1 MMDKS
6 INIKKSI
13 FAAFKHYNY
22 RLWFTGQVVSLLGS
36 WMQMVAQ
43 GFYVF
48 ELTKNPAFLGLVTF
62 ASGLPTIILSL
73 FGGVVADRIS
83 KRDLMVI
90 TQSVMMVLAFIL
102 SALAF
107 TGLATPWL
115 IVILA
120 FLLGVANAFD
130 APARM
135 AFAIE
140 MVGKEDLGNAIAMN
154 SMMFNLGTAIGPA
167 VSGIVY
173 AAFGPGWCFF
183 VNGVSYIFIIIA
195 LLMMR
200 LPKHIKP
207 VNTGS
212 SISDIVAGLKYTFA
226 HETIRMLIIGVA
238 VVTIFAFSFMTLLPA
253 WPEKVLGTIGTEHSS
268 MVNGFLQSARGVGA
282 LLAALTAAALG
293 TANIK
298 GKMLFWSQLLA
309 PVLLV
314 AFALTKTIPLS
325 LAFLFLAG
333 YFLMLFFNTSNVI
346 IQLHVDDRY
355 RGRVMGIYSL
365 AFMGIIPIGGLLAG
379 GMAKLM
385 SPQLTVL
392 INAGVC
398 LAFILVVHAI
408 APKLKHLQ

>member
-1 MMDKS
+1 MDKAD
-6 INIKKSI
+6 NRKNSI

-22 RLWFTGQVVSLLGS
+22 RLWFAGQAVSLLGS

-43 GFYVF
+43 GIYIY
-48 ELTKNPAFLGLVTF
+48 ELTGNSAFLGLVAF
-62 ASGLPTIILSL
+62 ASGLPTFVLSL

-90 TQSVMMVLAFIL
+90 TQTTMMILAFVL

-135 AFAIE
+135 AFAVE

-154 SMMFNLGTAIGPA
+154 STMFNLGTAIGPA

-183 VNGVSYIFIIIA
+183 VNGVSYIFIIVA
-195 LLMMR
+195 LLMMK
-200 LPKHIKP
+200 LPKHVKP
-207 VNTGS
+207 VMQSS
-212 SISDIVAGLKYTFA
+212 SISGIVEGLKYTFA

-238 VVTIFAFSFMTLLPA
+238 VVTIFAFSFMTLIPA
-253 WPEKVLGTIGTEHSS
+253 WPKNVFNIIDDSKSS
-268 MVNGFLQSARGVGA
+268 MVTGFLQSARGVGA

-293 TANIK
+293 MAKIK

-309 PVLLV
+309 PVLLI
-314 AFALTKTIPLS
+314 AFALTRTIPFS
-325 LAFLFLAG
+325 LAFLFLGG
-333 YFLMLFFNTSNVI
+333 YFLMLLYNTSNVI
-346 IQLHVDDRY
+346 IQLHVEDRF

-365 AFMGIIPIGGLLAG
+365 AFMGIMPIGGLLAG
-379 GMAKLM
+379 GMAQLL

-392 INAGVC
+392 INASIC
-398 LAFILVVHAI
+398 LAIILALHAI

>member
-1 MMDKS
+1 MDKADNRK
-6 INIKKSI
+6 ISI
-13 FAAFKHYNY
+13 FAAFRHYNY
-22 RLWFTGQVVSLLGS
+22 RLWFAGQAISLLGS

-43 GFYVF
+43 GFYVY

-62 ASGLPTIILSL
+62 ASGFPTIILSL

-90 TQSVMMVLAFIL
+90 TQTVMMILAFIL

-107 TGLATPWL
+107 TNLATPWL

-135 AFAIE
+135 AFAVE

-154 SMMFNLGTAIGPA
+154 STMFNLGTAIGPA

-183 VNGVSYIFIIIA
+183 VNGVSYLFIIAA
-195 LLMMR
+195 LLMMK
-200 LPKHIKP
+200 LPKHVKP
-207 VNTGS
+207 VSTGS
-212 SISDIVAGLKYTFA
+212 SVSDIVAGLKYTFA

-238 VVTIFAFSFMTLLPA
+238 VVTIFSFSFMTLLPA
-253 WPEKVLGTIGTEHSS
+253 WPEKVLGTVGTEHSS

-293 TANIK
+293 AAKIK

-309 PVLLV
+309 PVLLI
-314 AFALTKTIPLS
+314 AFALTRTIPFS
-325 LAFLFLAG
+325 LAFLFIGG
-333 YFLMLFFNTSNVI
+333 YFLMLLYNTSNVI
-346 IQLHVDDRY
+346 IQLHVEDRF

-365 AFMGIIPIGGLLAG
+365 AFMGIMPIGGLLAG
-379 GMAKLM
+379 GMAKLL
-385 SPQLTVL
+385 SPQITVL
-392 INAGVC
+392 INASIC
-398 LAFILVVHAI
+398 LAIILALHAI

>member
-22 RLWFTGQVVSLLGS
+22 RLWFTGQVISLLGS

-43 GFYVF
+43 GIYIF
-48 ELTKNPAFLGLVTF
+48 ELTDNAAFLGLVTF
-62 ASGLPTIILSL
+62 ASGLPTIVLSL

-207 VNTGS
+207 VKTGS
-212 SISDIVAGLKYTFA
+212 SMSDIVAGLKYTFA

-238 VVTIFAFSFMTLLPA
+238 VVTIFAFSFMTLVPA
-253 WPEKVLGTIGTEHSS
+253 WPKNVLGIADQNKAS
-268 MVNGFLQSARGVGA
+268 MLTGLLQSARGVGA
-282 LLAALTAAALG
+282 FLAALTAAALS
-293 TANIK
+293 TAKIK

-309 PVLLV
+309 PVLLI
-314 AFALTKTIPLS
+314 AFSLTGLLPLS
-325 LAFLFLAG
+325 LAFLLLGG
-333 YFLMLFFNTSNVI
+333 YFLMLLYNTSNVI
-346 IQLHVDDRY
+346 IQLHVEDRY

-365 AFMGIIPIGGLLAG
+365 AFMGIMPIGGLLAG
-379 GMAKLM
+379 GMAQLL

-392 INAGVC
+392 INAAIC
-398 LAFILVVHAI
+398 LALMLLIHTI

>member
-1 MMDKS
+1 MDRTVS
-6 INIKKSI
+6 NKKTI

-22 RLWFTGQVVSLLGS
+22 RLWFAGQAVSLLGS

-43 GFYVF
+43 GFYVY
-48 ELTKNPAFLGLVTF
+48 ELTKNAAFLGLVTF
-62 ASGLPTIILSL
+62 ASGLPTIVLSL

-90 TQSVMMVLAFIL
+90 TQTVMMVLAFIL
-102 SALAF
+102 STLAF
-107 TGLATPWL
+107 TGLATPWII
-115 IVILA
+115 IVLA
-120 FLLGVANAFD
+120 FFLGVANAFD

-183 VNGVSYIFIIIA
+183 INGISYIFIIIA

-200 LPKHIKP
+200 LPKHVKP
-207 VNTGS
+207 INTGS
-212 SISDIVAGLKYTFA
+212 SVSDIVAGLKYTFA

-253 WPEKVLGTIGTEHSS
+253 WPEKVLGTIGTDQSS
-268 MVNGFLQSARGVGA
+268 LVNGFLQSARGVGA

-293 TANIK
+293 AAKIQ

-309 PVLLV
+309 PVLLI
-314 AFALTKTIPLS
+314 AFSLTGLLPLS
-325 LAFLFLAG
+325 LAFLFFGG
-333 YFLMLFFNTSNVI
+333 YFLMLLYNTSNII
-346 IQLHVDDRY
+346 IQLHVEDCY

-365 AFMGIIPIGGLLAG
+365 AFMGIMPIGGLLAG
-379 GMAKLM
+379 AVAQLLT
-385 SPQLTVL
+385 PQLTVL
-392 INAGVC
+392 ISSAIC
-398 LAFILVVHAI
+398 LAIMVALHMI
-408 APKLKHLQ
+408 SPKLKHLQ